1 MSAGSVNY
9 RRGINAA
16 IRGFWVGAL
25 DYNQFTDTMLSV
37 IHRGIPA
44 AWYEGAAACGIMPAD
59 LSPEEKTA
67 LRQAIF
73 HEENYIGRLAIDI
86 EAGSKANGGLLRPLM
101 ARGQVWV
108 NRYLDIVNRA
118 KVMAC
123 ADQKLK
129 FARIRPTKDPCASC
143 AKLEGKVKR
152 ASYWKR
158 VDVRPQNPPNPY
170 LDCGGWRCGHGFVV
184 TDAPLSKGPL
194 PRLP

>member
-1 MSAGSVNY
+1 
-9 RRGINAA
+9 
-16 IRGFWVGAL
+16 
-25 DYNQFTDTMLSV
+25 
-37 IHRGIPA
+37 
-44 AWYEGAAACGIMPAD
+44 MPAD